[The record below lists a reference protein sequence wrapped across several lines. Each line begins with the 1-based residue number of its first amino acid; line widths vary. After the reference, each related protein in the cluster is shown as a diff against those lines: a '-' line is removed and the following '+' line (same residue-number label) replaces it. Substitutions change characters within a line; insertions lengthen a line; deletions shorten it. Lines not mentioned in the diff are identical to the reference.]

1 MQRVTG
7 GSTVFYKQAKV
18 VKEIRSGYLYKSP
31 PKRVMTEW
39 KKRYFVLFEL
49 SEHEHQLKYFTSPED
64 KNRPLGDIN
73 LSQITTLSLSPQYHQ
88 KWGSIQKNFKCS
100 PNCVLYIRVGSRDY
114 FLVGENSEEVEGWYS
129 DLYEALKSKP
139 HNLGSSEDLPNG
151 KVIKTISKPQSQDEE
166 RPPGSDQVPFKI
178 RSMSEPSSNAK
189 DSDSEKPKEEDFP
202 KRRASEPVNP
212 IYDYPRP
219 LRQKV
224 EKQNGEQCNIT
235 DGIDHEVEDVIT
247 GTLMKSV
254 TQAFERI
261 RAQISPLPVC
271 EEEIGREETHQSS
284 DFSCSSGATSPPVSP
299 VNMLASSSESLDPID
314 DRDIEVKKA
323 DLRKR
328 FTLVEMDK
336 NSSLDRTSP
345 EERNMEVNQADLKKH
360 LTLTDMGG
368 KPSVSG
374 WTGQPQS
381 VCLFHKGDQILAVND
396 LHVGNVTEFD
406 LFLSRSLKNEVKVTI
421 LRHPGHQPLHL
432 PNSTCTDWQP
442 NDH

>member
-189 DSDSEKPKEEDFP
+189 DSDSEKP
-202 KRRASEPVNP
+202 
-212 IYDYPRP
+212 
-219 LRQKV
+219 KV